1 MTGSWDLAKQS
12 PCRGRE
18 LLLSKAF
25 PGPGLASENDPD
37 SATVE
42 QAGGGPA
49 KGQDYFN
56 TSLVS
61 EFQFS
66 SSLLSYTS
74 HQLSNAKSAALVVSQ
89 EGEGC

>member
-1 MTGSWDLAKQS
+1 LGFSHVAKQS
-12 PCRGRE
+12 TCRGRE
-18 LLLSKAF
+18 LLLSEAF

-42 QAGGGPA
+42 QAGGPA
-49 KGQDYFN
+49 KGQGCFN

-61 EFQFS
+61 ELQFS

-74 HQLSNAKSAALVVSQ
+74 HQQSNAKSAALVASQ